1 MKKLSTDE
9 IKRLSVA
16 DFKEAQKL
24 PVVIVLDNVRS
35 QHNIG
40 SVFRTADAF
49 RLEAIHLCGITATPP
64 NREIHKTALGATES
78 VDWKYF
84 STTAESIQ
92 ELKAA
97 GYKIVAIEQ
106 ATGSL
111 MINNFTPELPD
122 KFALVFGNE
131 VHGIEDDIIHS
142 SDFCLEIPQTGTKHS
157 LNVSVSA
164 GIVLWEFFK
173 KMTR

>member
-1 MKKLSTDE
+1 MKKLSTNE

-16 DFKEAQKL
+16 DFKEALKL

-84 STTAESIQ
+84 SATADSIQ
-92 ELKAA
+92 DLKEA
-97 GYKIVAIEQ
+97 GYKIIAIEQ
-106 ATGSL
+106 VKGSL
-111 MINNFTPELPD
+111 MINNFTPELSG

-131 VHGIEDDIIHS
+131 VHGIEDDIINS
-142 SDFCLEIPQTGTKHS
+142 SDLCLEIPQTGTKHS